1 MSHFVG
7 SVVYGGGV
15 VKRRLM
21 QHPKICQNTNQIAI
35 KQHIHEGWFGNFNKI
50 LSLLSLGV
58 IILIII
64 VRMAGKT
71 RKIKGGKYIG
81 RGTYGC
87 SFRPALKCI
96 GEAHIE
102 QNAISKVL
110 IEKNAEKE
118 FKINELLSVIDPE
131 QIFTLYPYKICK
143 PIFYDSDK
151 EEMGN
156 KCDDFLQVKHSAIF
170 LKDGGENLN
179 DVLDRVQRKG
189 FNKVHRALF
198 RGLHNLFIG
207 LEHLHSNNFIH
218 LDIKASNVVCK
229 ITSGKELKFFGLKF
243 GKPTYLM
250 KFIDFGFS
258 GHADTVFSKKNTFE
272 YVCWPFEL
280 RFVKDKYLNGT
291 MLLET
296 KDLNIYLNTV
306 AESKQN
312 YVPYWLYKGS
322 PILPSLDEYN
332 TILKY
337 LKSLEP
343 EGKKE
348 MRRDLLKKADV
359 YSLGLLLSQCYYE
372 LTGIRKIGFNIFTDD
387 STLVKA
393 KPSAALSGRQHEL
406 VSLPLYNLVDKMT
419 EPDFRKRLNATDA
432 LSEFKTVL
440 QGIETYFS
448 EK

>member
-1 MSHFVG
+1 MTC
-7 SVVYGGGV
+7 
-15 VKRRLM
+15 R
-21 QHPKICQNTNQIAI
+21 
-35 KQHIHEGWFGNFNKI
+35 
-50 LSLLSLGV
+50 
-58 IILIII
+58 
-64 VRMAGKT
+64 KT
-71 RKIKGGKYIG
+71 RKRKGGKFIG

-96 GEAHIE
+96 GENSVE
-102 QNAISKVL
+102 QNSISKVL
-110 IEKNAEKE
+110 VIKNAEKE
-118 FKINELLSVIDPE
+118 FKINELLTVIDPE

-143 PIFYDSDK
+143 PVLYHSDK
-151 EEMGN
+151 KDMDN
-156 KCDDFLQVKHSAIF
+156 KCDEFLQVNHRAIF
-170 LKDGGENLN
+170 LKDGGDNLN
-179 DVLDRVQRKG
+179 DVFFRIPKNG

-198 RGLHNLFIG
+198 RALHNLFIG
-207 LEHLHSNNFIH
+207 LEYLHSKNFVH
-218 LDIKASNVVCK
+218 LDIKAANVVCK
-229 ITSGKELKFFGLKF
+229 ITSGTELKFFGFKI

-258 GHADTVFSKKNTFE
+258 GNVDTVFSKKNTFE

-296 KDLNIYLNTV
+296 KDLNNYLNTV
-306 AESKQN
+306 ANSRLM

-337 LKSLEP
+337 LKTLEP
-343 EGKKE
+343 GGKKE

-359 YSLGLLLSQCYYE
+359 YALGLLLSNCYYQV
-372 LTGIRKIGFNIFTDD
+372 TGIRKIGVNTYTDD

-406 VSLPLYNLVDKMT
+406 VTVPLYNLVDKMT
-419 EPDFRKRLNATDA
+419 EPDFRKRFNSTDA
-432 LSEFKTVL
+432 LSEFRTVL

-448 EK
+448 AK